1 MKTLWIM
8 VGIPGSGKTYF
19 AKHNLMQGP
28 GWWYVSRDEIRY
40 SLVKENEEYFSKE
53 TEVFEQFISKI
64 KAGLDEEGIYNVIAD
79 ATHLNT
85 KSRQK
90 LINALHR
97 NNIQIIP
104 VVMQTDLLN
113 SLKQNDMRDG
123 RAKVSHSAIRRMNAQ
138 LEDPVEDSFN
148 YTAIMYV
155 NNN

>member
-79 ATHLNT
+79 ATHLNI

-113 SLKQNDMRDG
+113 SLK
-123 RAKVSHSAIRRMNAQ
+123 
-138 LEDPVEDSFN
+138 
-148 YTAIMYV
+148 
-155 NNN
+155 